1 VSVVSDFEEALTH
14 GLASLDT
21 NEWAIAKAQ
30 DAILAKLDPQE
41 AFLGIAGMLRVAAKQ
56 EDPFCFATC
65 CWFVLSLARKADT
78 SEFPSDANI
87 ILPALEARAALL
99 GEQCSNELAK
109 VLAWFRLP
117 SNISFKADGFA
128 AA

>member
-1 VSVVSDFEEALTH
+1 VSVASDFEEALAH

-21 NEWAIAKAQ
+21 DEWAIAKAQ
-30 DAILAKLDPQE
+30 DAILAKLDPHE
-41 AFLGIAGMLRVAAKQ
+41 AFLGSTGMLQLAAKQ

-78 SEFPSDANI
+78 SEFPSDAMI
-87 ILPALEARAALL
+87 ILHTLESHAALL

-117 SNISFKADGFA
+117 SNISFKADGYA

>member
-1 VSVVSDFEEALTH
+1 MSVVSDFEEALAH
-14 GLASLDT
+14 GLANLDAD
-21 NEWAIAKAQ
+21 EWAIAKAQ
-30 DAILAKLDPQE
+30 DAILAKLDPHE
-41 AFLGIAGMLRVAAKQ
+41 AFLGITGMLQVAAKQ
-56 EDPFCFATC
+56 EYPFCFAAC

-78 SEFPSDANI
+78 SEFPSDAKI

-117 SNISFKADGFA
+117 SNISLKADGSA

>member
-1 VSVVSDFEEALTH
+1 MSVVSDFEEALTH

>member
-1 VSVVSDFEEALTH
+1 VSVASDFEEALAH
-14 GLASLDT
+14 GLANLDT
-21 NEWAIAKAQ
+21 DDWAIAKAQ
-30 DAILAKLDPQE
+30 DAILAKLAPHE
-41 AFLGIAGMLRVAAKQ
+41 AFLGITGMLRVAEKQ

-78 SEFPSDANI
+78 SEFPSDAKI

-99 GEQCSNELAK
+99 GEQCSNELAT

-117 SNISFKADGFA
+117 SNISFKADGYA